1 MKIGLDYNSAL
12 NMPFG
17 ELCDL
22 VAVEQIKNE
31 GAKYKRRKTQEE
43 EEVEFWQIIMMN

>member
-1 MKIGLDYNSAL
+1 MGLDYNLAL

-31 GAKYKRRKTQEE
+31 GAKYKRRKTQKEE
-43 EEVEFWQIIMMN
+43 EEEFWQIIMMN